1 MPIITLHFGLS
12 GTVVFQIFSWY
23 QKEVPIF
30 HLEYMLTP
38 WIFVPSTKI
47 YQAVRRTDR
56 YVLLLFSSLNFLHLC
71 IYLSCSL
78 HLTVF
83 YYLYLHLSYLFS
95 CLHPH
100 VPPHCHKHWLS
111 NSLDARTVS
120 LPFLVENYWGMDFG
134 WSHFF
139 MSTISR
145 SGRKERRKEV

>member
-1 MPIITLHFGLS
+1 MPIMTLHFGLS

-30 HLEYMLTP
+30 HLENMLTP

-56 YVLLLFSSLNFLHLC
+56 YVLLIFSSLNFLHLC
-71 IYLSCSL
+71 VYLSCSL

-100 VPPHCHKHWLS
+100 VPPRCHKLAVKLLGCKDCVFAILGWEL
-111 NSLDARTVS
+111 L
-120 LPFLVENYWGMDFG
+120 GMDFG

-145 SGRKERRKEV
+145 SGRKERGKVV